1 MLEHAAPE
9 RRMPRPLCRPPND
22 EAHVAGL
29 GVSGIQ
35 HWPVPSGVA

>member
-1 MLEHAAPE
+1 MLAHTAPE
-9 RRMPRPLCRPPND
+9 RRMPRPLGRPPNV

-29 GVSGIQ
+29 GVRGNK